1 MAVRRLAGRGPPP
14 GLVECA
20 SAATPARK
28 DGTRPVTENDDALL
42 ARAHELCRSPAFRAA
57 VWRHHRHDASDAAP
71 DALSTRIHPD
81 DQMLRHSLR
90 HWNEVNYSVSQYFAV
105 ALQQHEAQQQLL
117 RLAFGERAGTVDVL
131 DFACGFGRSL
141 RFLTQSPVRGRIW
154 ASDVQREAVDFV
166 VREFGVH
173 GLRSSYEPDEFRPER
188 SFDFVWVASLFSH
201 LPERLFRAWLRQ
213 LAAVLVPQGI
223 LCFSVHDECLLA
235 PDDPLGERGI
245 KYVPMSEIEELD
257 SRAYGTTHVNEAF
270 VVRAIGEAFGHA
282 QPRYVRLRR
291 GLANEQDLYVVA
303 KDPGRDLAPL
313 QAFRKGAW
321 GFVDRFGCDAAGN
334 FTMLGWAAS
343 LDDGP
348 VEQVTVRLDGGKPL
362 ACTTGLSRADV
373 AGVLGDERLRE
384 SGWSFARTVASLDA
398 FIEVAAETKAGE
410 RALLYA
416 GALRDARVGRDTVAE
431 AAEQPT
437 LAKASLWTRLRR
449 LASGT

>member
-1 MAVRRLAGRGPPP
+1 
-14 GLVECA
+14 
-20 SAATPARK
+20 
-28 DGTRPVTENDDALL
+28 VTENDEALL

-57 VWRHHRHDASDAAP
+57 VWRHHRHGGSDAAP

-117 RLAFGERAGTVDVL
+117 RLAFGGRAGAVDVL

-141 RFLTQSPVRGRIW
+141 RFLTQSGVRGRIW

-173 GLRSSYEPDEFRPER
+173 GIYSSYEPGAFHPGRA
-188 SFDFVWVASLFSH
+188 FDCVWVASLFSH

-213 LAAVLVPQGI
+213 LANVLSPQGI
-223 LCFSVHDECLLA
+223 VCFSVHDECLLA
-235 PDDPLGERGI
+235 PGEALGEGGI

-257 SRAYGTTHVNEAF
+257 SRAYGTTHVSEAF
-270 VVRAIGEAFGHA
+270 VARAIGDAFGHA
-282 QPRYVRLRR
+282 RPHYVRLRR

-303 KDPGRDLAPL
+303 KDPARDLAPL

-321 GFVDRFGCDAAGN
+321 GFVDRFGRDTAGN

-348 VEQVTVRLDGGKPL
+348 VERVTVRLDGGAPV
-362 ACTTGLSRADV
+362 ACTTGLAREDV
-373 AGVLGDERLRE
+373 AGVLRDARLRT
-384 SGWSFARTVASLDA
+384 SGWSFAHPVGKPEV
-398 FIEVAAETKAGE
+398 FIDVCAESAAGE
-410 RALLYA
+410 TALLYA
-416 GALRDARVGRDTVAE
+416 GPVRVPGIAI
-431 AAEQPT
+431 AEQSQDSPKVRES
-437 LAKASLWTRLRR
+437 LAARLWSRVRGR
-449 LASGT
+449 